1 MRRIVEMLLQLQS
14 SLQKEKARVES
25 LLISKDLLISQLQ
38 IQAGKLRKDNEKLT
52 VFTGVKRKISSAEDR
67 SEKSS
72 KLTKVPMK
80 PRSQLSSDSG
90 CENPG
95 SDNASL
101 FDESNEVDRSN
112 QLNPSALTLSDCTT
126 LSVQPPVSDTP
137 VMSSAL
143 AAASK
148 PQDIIQQAAAIKR
161 PKPPV
166 ASRESVNAKLY
177 LAQPNEMDYVLVT
190 KDGSDANKTTGLY
203 VLDTVPASD
212 YTNNDINRG
221 LVPTD
226 KTTVTAVHAMT
237 NHRACL
243 KPSDI
248 KHRAKIKSVSLSQK
262 TTLSYWTDNFL

>member
-190 KDGSDANKTTGLY
+190 KDGSDGNKTTGLY
-203 VLDTVPASD
+203 VLDTVPARDDS
-212 YTNNDINRG
+212 
-221 LVPTD
+221 
-226 KTTVTAVHAMT
+226 A
-237 NHRACL
+237 
-243 KPSDI
+243 
-248 KHRAKIKSVSLSQK
+248 
-262 TTLSYWTDNFL
+262 